1 MYPHLKV
8 GINKEFDK
16 VMCLKFINRKKAGID
31 FGSGIIKVHPQLS
44 GIETKTVEDQKS
56 QINQYFD
63 DFYGQNTAE
72 MEACRNRFVEDWDK
86 EESKFFKLCDK
97 YFDGLSW
104 PEGRYIGFLSII
116 SCNPR
121 FLDEKTFQVYWK
133 NKKGFVPVAVHE
145 MLHFLFYHSLA
156 TYFPDVDI
164 TSEKT
169 WQISEVFNIL
179 ILTQHI

>member
-97 YFDGLSW
+97 YFD
-104 PEGRYIGFLSII
+104 
-116 SCNPR
+116 
-121 FLDEKTFQVYWK
+121 
-133 NKKGFVPVAVHE
+133 
-145 MLHFLFYHSLA
+145 
-156 TYFPDVDI
+156 
-164 TSEKT
+164 
-169 WQISEVFNIL
+169 
-179 ILTQHI
+179 